1 MAALALTNGSLCLA
15 CHLAGFMIGPWFCQV
30 LNCPNT
36 PISIKTITTP
46 DPQAPRSVVSYCT
59 FITWQAPST
68 VYSVITGYDV
78 MFLKSTADLNNY
90 VVTKG
95 RNELFH
101 IGEHTG
107 W

>member
-1 MAALALTNGSLCLA
+1 M
-15 CHLAGFMIGPWFCQV
+15 
-30 LNCPNT
+30 

-101 IGEHTG
+101 IVEEENIPDGEGEVLIQVTIK
-107 W
+107 